1 MTDRR
6 PMAEGVGGKI
16 GRRNTPTTM
25 NAALLGSQFWDGRA
39 PSLEAQALLPIVN
52 PIEMGQPSGEA
63 AARAIA
69 GDPLYQK
76 LFHEAY
82 GRAPNYADQR
92 MFSVKIN
99 RSSLR
104 VLDLTNNP
112 AWQTHV
118 KPVEA
123 YIKQAPQNYGQTFE
137 NFVKANKIDLGQF
150 DAVIAPD
157 YLRGGRQMSILLK
170 SGKPAPLE
178 VSIRSQLQPLTPATT
193 RVRARMPPIALD
205 DIPVRVVGPKGEFM
219 GTAAEVGIVIGI
231 TVILTALEI
240 WMTRRM
246 VKQKIEEGLKNLKPK
261 IADRLDKLKP
271 DIAKL
276 QLKLD
281 KGGKVFGNIVV
292 QIHSITYSLGAGR
305 GTYMEPD
312 VRLADINITTKN
324 TTGDRHFKLTLDEEN
339 TPSVTRPVDEYTY
352 SVEVQVYTK
361 DQLNLFDDWSTEYL
375 AYNRKRMMDPT
386 NLVFIT
392 ETRRLREQIVR
403 SFGTDIWYLNLP

>member
-1 MTDRR
+1 MGNGSEIWYRG
-6 PMAEGVGGKI
+6 EGVGVARATPGSTAAHDI
-16 GRRNTPTTM
+16 G
-25 NAALLGSQFWDGRA
+25 DGYYLTD
-39 PSLEAQALLPIVN
+39 SV
-52 PIEMGQPSGEA
+52 EA
-63 AARAIA
+63 AKAYA
-69 GDPLYQK
+69 K
-76 LFHEAY
+76 L
-82 GRAPNYADQR
+82 RAPNYNDQR
-92 MFSVKIN
+92 VFSVRIN

-104 VLDLTNNP
+104 ILDLTNDP
-112 AWQTHV
+112 AWQKHV

-123 YIKQAPQNYGQTFE
+123 YIKQANENYGRTFE
-137 NFVKANKIDLGQF
+137 SFVKANKINLGQY

-157 YLRGGRQMSILLK
+157 YVRGGRQMSILLK
-170 SGKPAPLE
+170 GGKPSPRE
-178 VSIRSQLQPLTPATT
+178 VSIRSQLQPLTPAAT
-193 RVRARMPPIALD
+193 RSRASMPPIELD
-205 DIPVRVVGPKGEFM
+205 DIPVRVAGPKGEFM

-246 VKQKIEEGLKNLKPK
+246 VKQKIDQGLKDLKPK

-281 KGGKVFGNIVV
+281 KWEKVFANIVV
-292 QIHSITYSLGAGR
+292 QIHSITYSLGPGR
-305 GTYMEPD
+305 ASYMEPD

-324 TTGDRHFKLTLDEEN
+324 ITGDRHFELTLDEGS

-361 DQLNLFDDWSTEYL
+361 EQLDVFDDWSTEYL

-403 SFGTDIWYLNLP
+403 MFGTDIWYLKLP